1 MNRRPII
8 AFATSKGG
16 AGKTTSLIILAS
28 VFEQSGGR
36 VAVIDT
42 DPAEALWR
50 WATRPETPANIR
62 PYKATTAEEM
72 LDAIDEA
79 EETCHL
85 ILLDVEGRASDLGNS
100 AIAKAT
106 LVVIPVQPSEP
117 DGVEA
122 SKTIRAVR
130 TIERSIERPKDFCT
144 ILNSLPGAIRGRT
157 FYDIIETFANNDIPV
172 AAHLTNREIYKRMLM
187 DGGTIYTIE
196 GVTERQKQS
205 AQNEAFEF
213 ADNIAALVGL
223 KKGEGTSR
231 PTKEAADAMLQ
242 ASKEAAKRIV
252 GSRKKTKAGKADA

>member
-1 MNRRPII
+1 MPRKPII

-28 VFEQSGGR
+28 VFEHNGGR

-42 DPAEALWR
+42 DPAQALWR
-50 WATRPETPANIR
+50 WATRPETPKNIKA
-62 PYKATTAEEM
+62 YKATTAEEM

-79 EETCHL
+79 EESCHL

-122 SKTIRAVR
+122 SKTIRAIRAV
-130 TIERSIERPKDFCT
+130 ERSIERPKSFCT
-144 ILNSLPGAIRGRT
+144 VLNALPGAIRGRT
-157 FYDIIETFANNDIPV
+157 FYDIVETFADNNVPI

-187 DGGTIYTIE
+187 DGGTIYSIE
-196 GVTERQKQS
+196 HVTDRQKQT
-205 AQNEAFEF
+205 AQKEAFEF
-213 ADNIAALVGL
+213 ADNIALLVGL
-223 KKGEGTSR
+223 KRDQGASR
-231 PTKEAADAMLQ
+231 PTKEAAAAMLE
-242 ASKEAAKRIV
+242 ASKSAASKLI
-252 GSRKKTKAGKADA
+252 SHRKKKMNR

>member
-1 MNRRPII
+1 MPRRPII

-28 VFEQSGGR
+28 VFEKKGGK

-42 DPAEALWR
+42 DPANALWR
-50 WATRPETPANIR
+50 WATKPGTPKNIF
-62 PYKATTAEEM
+62 PYRASTAEEM

-79 EETCHL
+79 EQTCHL
-85 ILLDVEGRASDLGNS
+85 ILIDVEGRASDLGTS
-100 AIAKAT
+100 AIAKAS

-130 TIERSIERPKDFCT
+130 AVERSIERPKKFCT
-144 ILNSLPGAIRGRT
+144 VLNALPGAIRGRT
-157 FYDIIETFANNDIPV
+157 FYDIVETFAKNDISI

-196 GVTERQKQS
+196 DLTDRQRAT
-205 AQNEAFEF
+205 AQKEAFEF
-213 ADNIAALVGL
+213 ADNIALLVGL
-223 KKGEGTSR
+223 RKEEGASR
-231 PTKEAADAMLQ
+231 PTVEAAEGIIQ
-242 ASKEAAKRIV
+242 ASKEAVTQMRNRK
-252 GSRKKTKAGKADA
+252 RKKAS